1 MKKRICSLLLALA
14 LVCSLLPGAALAE
27 EPDRTAYPE
36 GGIIYNLDTGTVV
49 GPVNKNTISTA
60 RIAETVN
67 NVQISQI
74 SQNAFAGCSK
84 LTTVTLPTSITEI
97 GMSAFE
103 NCTQLK
109 TVTVKMGTPSTGLS
123 LSIRSRAFANC
134 KVLTTVELPKT
145 MVSIDIGDEVFVEC
159 AALKTIDLP
168 EGVFSL
174 GARAFTT
181 SGLTSVTLPSSLTNL
196 GESVFESCTA
206 LEKIVILEGGCT
218 AISKRAFAGCTNKK
232 LTTVSLPATVSEI
245 GESAFEGCT
254 SLTSVVLPGAENTPN
269 GAAVSGVTKIGPR
282 AFAFCENLETMCLPA
297 SLTTIGDNA
306 FSACAKLKIL
316 HYGGASADTLP
327 NKDAV
332 AQGKDIHCT
341 LTSSIITRVA
351 SCNLEGITTDKIAC
365 DTCGKTVRTE
375 ERPTQRLSH
384 TQQPIPATP
393 ATCTATGLTEGFTC
407 TVCNEVLQ
415 KQETIPALGHTE
427 VSRDGNVTTP
437 ATCGKDGEQEVI
449 ISCTECKKDL
459 RTEKKIL
466 PALTGEHTP
475 GAEEVE
481 SRKEPTC
488 GEDGLEIL
496 VTKCSKCD
504 TELDRKENILDATG
518 VHTKG
523 DESVEKTTKDP
534 SCTEDGVRTITPL
547 CSVCGGEITDQ
558 ATTEPITMLP
568 HQPDETKEITV
579 TSTATCTDA
588 GKKTTAATCKECKN
602 PYTLEEDEEALGHD
616 WKTLTDPVVT
626 KPATCTEAGQ
636 QTSGIRVCQ
645 RENCPSKGTDG
656 KPYQDPASGT
666 AETIPAL
673 GHNREETVEDEAA
686 SKAPTCTEA
695 GVKVIKATVCTRCSA
710 AIPEERTELPA
721 AGHTKG
727 ADTVEKVITEA
738 TCTEPGLSE
747 VGFTCTVCGEPV
759 DSVTTAVPA
768 KGHTYGEWTVIK
780 EATATVPG
788 SRERTCSVCQ
798 NKETEE
804 IPATGSSKPEDPDD
818 EREYDIDLIRTSNG
832 SVTLPTH
839 AAAGE
844 TVVIRVYPYSGYE
857 LDWIE
862 VTRWNGRE
870 IRLYSSSDTRYT
882 FTMPSADV
890 EVRAYFTRISDSYHS
905 SSSGT
910 WRPSTSTS
918 TSTPSPGPQTVI
930 QPAPQASGYTAGF
943 SDVPAGHWAS
953 GEIGWASQNGY
964 MSGVGGGRFNPSGS
978 ISHRQLWMV
987 LARFMGVYPADMEAA
1002 RIWAVENGFAVGT
1015 NPVSPV
1021 TRQQLVV
1028 ALYRTAR
1035 LSGSLNGNTA
1045 SLAKYEDSRL
1055 VSASARNAMSW
1066 AVANGIISGNA
1077 NACLNPNGTVTR
1089 DQFAVI
1095 LFRFS
1100 QRR

>member
-1 MKKRICSLLLALA
+1 MGKREDADMKKRICSLLLALA
-14 LVCSLLPGAALAE
+14 LVCSLLPGAALAAGE
-27 EPDRTAYPE
+27 TPAP
-36 GGIIYNLDTGTVV
+36 
-49 GPVNKNTISTA
+49 PVNGTIHTTTGGFEFIFQSGGWTVKSYTGSSSTVTVPKQVEGYDVTAIGDHAFSANKNITTVSLPKGVVFIGKGAFNECSKLAKVTIPAGGLTSIGDKA
-60 RIAETVN
+60 FFKCGLLNSIALPYGLTS
-67 NVQISQI
+67 IGAS
-74 SQNAFAGCSK
+74 AFSECTK
-84 LTTVTLPTSITEI
+84 LTTVTLPDTLTSIGAEAFFGCGLTTIAVPGTVATI
-97 GMSAFE
+97 GDAVFQ
-103 NCTQLK
+103 NC
-109 TVTVKMGTPSTGLS
+109 G
-123 LSIRSRAFANC
+123 N
-134 KVLTTVELPKT
+134 LTTVNLGGGLA
-145 MVSIDIGDEVFVEC
+145 SIGNKMFLGCAKLTKLVIPDSVISIGT
-159 AALKTIDLP
+159 AAFKNCGLTLAIVP
-168 EGVFSL
+168 EQVTSL
-174 GARAFTT
+174 GAEAF
-181 SGLTSVTLPSSLTNL
+181 
-196 GESVFESCTA
+196 F
-206 LEKIVILEGGCT
+206 
-218 AISKRAFAGCTNKK
+218 GCTNLKT
-232 LTTVSLPATVSEI
+232 LCIPSTIADLPQNAIT
-245 GESAFEGCT
+245 GCT
-254 SLTSVVLPGAENTPN
+254 SLTTIHYTGTGDLGGLPPAAD
-269 GAAVSGVTKIGPR
+269 GAAGIAVHHAAASSEKKTNSSCSVEGTMEARVVCTTVGCKETLPVELRPVAKEPHTRVDFPKTPSDCVTAGKTAWTGCQVCKLEIVSP
-282 AFAFCENLETMCLPA
+282 ETIEPLGHEPTATDVLVDHKDPTCTEDGYDVYA
-297 SLTTIGDNA
+297 QKCNRCSKALTTGTTTTIPALAHVAADAPVETIIKNA
-306 FSACAKLKIL
+306 
-316 HYGGASADTLP
+316 
-327 NKDAV
+327 
-332 AQGKDIHCT
+332 
-341 LTSSIITRVA
+341 
-351 SCNLEGITTDKIAC
+351 
-365 DTCGKTVRTE
+365 TCGEAGEKSL
-375 ERPTQRLSH
+375 Q
-384 TQQPIPATP
+384 
-393 ATCTATGLTEGFTC
+393 
-407 TVCNEVLQ
+407 TVCKNCGADMGDPTI
-415 KQETIPALGHTE
+415 ETIPATGNHTWGDTP
-427 VSRDGNVTTP
+427 VS
-437 ATCGKDGEQEVI
+437 KVI
-449 ISCTECKKDL
+449 T
-459 RTEKKIL
+459 
-466 PALTGEHTP
+466 
-475 GAEEVE
+475 
-481 SRKEPTC
+481 EPTC
-488 GEDGLEIL
+488 
-496 VTKCSKCD
+496 T
-504 TELDRKENILDATG
+504 
-518 VHTKG
+518 TKG
-523 DESVEKTTKDP
+523 QKQTGTQCTVCETMDSSTVT
-534 SCTEDGVRTITPL
+534 TEDI
-547 CSVCGGEITDQ
+547 D
-558 ATTEPITMLP
+558 MLP
-568 HQPDETKEITV
+568 HQPDETQEITI

-588 GKKTTAATCKECKN
+588 GKKTTAATCKECGN
-602 PYTLEEDEEALGHD
+602 TYTLEEDEAALGHD

>member
-1 MKKRICSLLLALA
+1 MGIREDADMKKRIWSLLLALA
-14 LVCSLLPGAALAE
+14 LVCSLLSGAALAAGE
-27 EPDRTAYPE
+27 TPAPPAE
-36 GGIIYNLDTGTVV
+36 GTTQTTPGGF
-49 GPVNKNTISTA
+49 
-60 RIAETVN
+60 
-67 NVQISQI
+67 
-74 SQNAFAGCSK
+74 AFTFHNGGW
-84 LTTVTLPTSITEI
+84 TVT
-97 GMSAFE
+97 AF
-103 NCTQLK
+103 TGGAS
-109 TVTVKMGTPSTGLS
+109 TVTVPKQVDGFDVTAVGDYAFSGKANITSVSLPKSVVSIGTGAFNECAKLAKVTIPAGGLTS
-123 LSIRSRAFANC
+123 IGEKAFFKCGLLSSIALPYGLTSIGAEAFSECA
-134 KVLTTVELPKT
+134 KLTAAVLPDTLTSIGKEAFFGSGLTTAAVPGGVTT
-145 MVSIDIGDEVFVEC
+145 MG
-159 AALKTIDLP
+159 
-168 EGVFSL
+168 EGVFHNCKNLTSASL
-174 GARAFTT
+174 GG
-181 SGLTSVTLPSSLTNL
+181 GLTSVGKEMFSSCGKLT
-196 GESVFESCTA
+196 
-206 LEKIVILEGGCT
+206 KIVIPDSVTSIGEAAFKGCGLT
-218 AISKRAFAGCTNKK
+218 VAMVPEKVTSLGAEAFFGCANLKTLCIPKAITTLPKDAVTGCTN
-232 LTTVSLPATVSEI
+232 
-245 GESAFEGCT
+245 
-254 SLTSVVLPGAENTPN
+254 
-269 GAAVSGVTKIGPR
+269 
-282 AFAFCENLETMCLPA
+282 
-297 SLTTIGDNA
+297 
-306 FSACAKLKIL
+306 LKTL
-316 HYGGASADTLP
+316 HYTGDGTLADVPQGMEVHPAAASSDKKTNSTCSVEGSMEDRVVCKVVGCKETLP
-327 NKDAV
+327 VELRPIAKEPHKPV
-332 AQGKDIHCT
+332 EIPET
-341 LTSSIITRVA
+341 LPDCVTA
-351 SCNLEGITTDKIAC
+351 
-365 DTCGKTVRTE
+365 GKTAWTACQVCKLEIVSPDTIE
-375 ERPTQRLSH
+375 PLGHEPT
-384 TQQPIPATP
+384 ATDVLVDHKD
-393 ATCTATGLTEGFTC
+393 ATCTEDGYDVYAQKCNRCSKALTTGTT
-407 TVCNEVLQ
+407 T
-415 KQETIPALGHTE
+415 TIPALAHVAADAPVETIIK
-427 VSRDGNVTTP
+427 N
-437 ATCGKDGEQEVI
+437 ATCGEAGEKSLQTVCKNCGADIGDPQTEVI
-449 ISCTECKKDL
+449 
-459 RTEKKIL
+459 
-466 PALTGEHTP
+466 PATGNHTWGDTP
-475 GAEEVE
+475 V
-481 SRKEPTC
+481 SKVITEPTC
-488 GEDGLEIL
+488 
-496 VTKCSKCD
+496 T
-504 TELDRKENILDATG
+504 
-518 VHTKG
+518 TKG
-523 DESVEKTTKDP
+523 EKQTGTQCTVCETMDT
-534 SCTEDGVRTITPL
+534 STVTTEDI
-547 CSVCGGEITDQ
+547 D
-558 ATTEPITMLP
+558 MLP

-588 GKKTTAATCKECKN
+588 GKKTTAATCKECGN

-636 QTSGIRVCQ
+636 QTSGVRVCQ

-788 SRERTCSVCQ
+788 SKERTCSVCQ

>member
-1 MKKRICSLLLALA
+1 MGKREDADMKKRIWSLLLALA
-14 LVCSLLPGAALAE
+14 LVCSLLPGAALAAGE
-27 EPDRTAYPE
+27 TPAPPAD
-36 GGIIYNLDTGTVV
+36 GTVHTTT
-49 GPVNKNTISTA
+49 GGFEFIFKSGGW
-60 RIAETVN
+60 TVK
-67 NVQISQI
+67 SYTG
-74 SQNAFAGCSK
+74 SS
-84 LTTVTLPTSITEI
+84 S
-97 GMSAFE
+97 
-103 NCTQLK
+103 
-109 TVTVKMGTPSTGLS
+109 TVTVPKQ
-123 LSIRSRAFANC
+123 
-134 KVLTTVELPKT
+134 VEGYDVT
-145 MVSIDIGDEVFVEC
+145 AIGDH
-159 AALKTIDLP
+159 A
-168 EGVFSL
+168 FS
-174 GARAFTT
+174 A
-181 SGLTSVTLPSSLTNL
+181 
-196 GESVFESCTA
+196 
-206 LEKIVILEGGCT
+206 
-218 AISKRAFAGCTNKK
+218 NKNI
-232 LTTVSLPATVSEI
+232 TTVSLPKGVVSIGAGAFNECPKLAKVTIPAGGLTSIGDTAFFKCGLLSSIALPYGLTSIGASAFSECAKLTAVTLPDTLTSIGTDAFFGCGLTTIAVPGSVTTIGDTVFQNCGNLTTVNLGGGLKSIGDKMFLGCAKLTKLVIPDSVTSI
-245 GESAFEGCT
+245 GEAAFKNCGLTVAIVPEQVKSLGAQAFFGCKNLKTLCIPGTIATLPQDAITGCT
-254 SLTSVVLPGAENTPN
+254 SLTTIHYTGAGDLGGLPPAADGAAGIAVHSSTASSERKKIPSCSEEGTMEASVVCK
-269 GAAVSGVTKIGPR
+269 AVGCK
-282 AFAFCENLETMCLPA
+282 E
-297 SLTTIGDNA
+297 
-306 FSACAKLKIL
+306 
-316 HYGGASADTLP
+316 TLP
-327 NKDAV
+327 VELRPV
-332 AQGKDIHCT
+332 AKKPHTSVEFPQTPPDCVTAGKTAWTGCQVCK
-341 LTSSIITRVA
+341 LEIISPETIEP
-351 SCNLEGITTDKIAC
+351 LGHKPKTTDTVETKDPTCSEPGYKITSQEC
-365 DTCGKTVRTE
+365 ERCGKTLQSSRE
-375 ERPTQRLSH
+375 DFE
-384 TQQPIPATP
+384 
-393 ATCTATGLTEGFTC
+393 ATGNH
-407 TVCNEVLQ
+407 VKAAQ
-415 KQETIPALGHTE
+415 PKETI
-427 VSRDGNVTTP
+427 VSP
-437 ATCGKDGEQEVI
+437 ATCGEPGEKLLQDVCETCG
-449 ISCTECKKDL
+449 ISMGDPQTVE
-459 RTEKKIL
+459 IS
-466 PALTGEHTP
+466 ATGNHTWGDTP
-475 GAEEVE
+475 V
-481 SRKEPTC
+481 SKVTTEPTC
-488 GEDGLEIL
+488 
-496 VTKCSKCD
+496 T
-504 TELDRKENILDATG
+504 
-518 VHTKG
+518 TKG
-523 DESVEKTTKDP
+523 EKQTGTQCTVCETMKP
-534 SCTEDGVRTITPL
+534 GTVTTEDI
-547 CSVCGGEITDQ
+547 D
-558 ATTEPITMLP
+558 MLP
-568 HQPDETKEITV
+568 HQPDETKEITI
-579 TSTATCTDA
+579 TSTATCEAA
-588 GKKTTAATCKECKN
+588 GKKTTAATCKECGN
-602 PYTLEEDEEALGHD
+602 DYTLEEDEAALGHD

-626 KPATCTEAGQ
+626 KPATCTDPGQ
-636 QTSGIRVCQ
+636 QTSGVRVCQ

-673 GHNREETVEDEAA
+673 GHNRKETVEDEAA

-721 AGHTKG
+721 TDHTKG
-727 ADTVEKVITEA
+727 ADTVEKVIKEA

-987 LARFMGVYPADMEAA
+987 LARFMGVYPSDMEAA